1 MKLAQNKGTA
11 KIPKRLPILLLSG
24 RDDAIGEFG
33 KGVTRVYDRYKKA
46 GIHDVS
52 MKLYPGMRHELLHE
66 TERKQVQ
73 EDILS
78 WIEEH
83 FEQE

>member
-1 MKLAQNKGTA
+1 
-11 KIPKRLPILLLSG
+11 
-24 RDDAIGEFG
+24 
-33 KGVTRVYDRYKKA
+33 
-46 GIHDVS
+46 

-73 EDILS
+73 KDILS

>member
-1 MKLAQNKGTA
+1 M
-11 KIPKRLPILLLSG
+11 SG

-33 KGVTRVYDRYKKA
+33 KGVTRVYDRYKRA

-83 FEQE
+83 LRTGVIIQQKKNIVLRIYIK

>member
-1 MKLAQNKGTA
+1 M
-11 KIPKRLPILLLSG
+11 
-24 RDDAIGEFG
+24 
-33 KGVTRVYDRYKKA
+33 TRVYDRYKKA

-73 EDILS
+73 EDIVS
-78 WIEEH
+78 WIEDH

>member
-1 MKLAQNKGTA
+1 M
-11 KIPKRLPILLLSG
+11 SG
-24 RDDAIGEFG
+24 RDDAIGQYG
-33 KGVTRVYDRYKKA
+33 KGVTRVYDRYKSA

>member
-1 MKLAQNKGTA
+1 M
-11 KIPKRLPILLLSG
+11 
-24 RDDAIGEFG
+24 
-33 KGVTRVYDRYKKA
+33 TRVYDRYKKA

-78 WIEEH
+78 WSKTLRTGVIIH
-83 FEQE
+83 KRKI